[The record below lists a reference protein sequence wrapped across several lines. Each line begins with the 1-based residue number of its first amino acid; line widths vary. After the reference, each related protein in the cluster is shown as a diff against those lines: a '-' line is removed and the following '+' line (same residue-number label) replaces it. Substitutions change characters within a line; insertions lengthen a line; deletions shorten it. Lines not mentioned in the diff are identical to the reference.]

1 MLSNYSRVR
10 LSTDKYKSEG
20 IEMGA
25 IGYVIETSGEDAYE
39 VEFSDVNGITLAL
52 IVARGSELE
61 VCEPDL
67 PADETKTSPTA

>member
-25 IGYVIETSGEDAYE
+25 IGYVIETSGEDA
-39 VEFSDVNGITLAL
+39 
-52 IVARGSELE
+52 
-61 VCEPDL
+61 
-67 PADETKTSPTA
+67 